1 MNWARASYLSSGSG
15 LMLITSVSSQT
26 PPSWASSAYL
36 ARSLVWV
43 TGQRLAST
51 RPEAQSEARGEAEN
65 RAGRG
70 RYSTWGHMVT
80 ACHMS
85 HMMLASMLGGRRSS
99 VSSVRD
105 TGIKGVVKPMTTLW
119 PG

>member
-80 ACHMS
+80 TCHMS
-85 HMMLASMLGGRRSS
+85 HMMLASMLGWRLVR
-99 VSSVRD
+99 VSSLLD
-105 TGIKGVVKPMTTLW
+105 TGIKGVVNPMTTLW